1 MKIRHN
7 IDEKASKA
15 VIKLKISLS
24 NIFLFWISLHCFPQW
39 CGESFSLSPA
49 FTLKWHDS
57 FCYWSW
63 LKALK
68 FKMSRYRFKMWDKVL
83 KKVQNIHTEFRNIHD
98 PLLIWMA
105 SHTHSSPGARK
116 LKGWKVCVG
125 VSVCLCGW
133 MMISAVLL
141 SNQQL
146 LIHLTEQINKASY
159 SWGVCVWA

>member
-39 CGESFSLSPA
+39 CGESFSFSPA

-98 PLLIWMA
+98 PLLIWMV
-105 SHTHSSPGARK
+105 SHTQLSWGSKTERMEGVC
-116 LKGWKVCVG
+116 GCVCVL
-125 VSVCLCGW
+125 VW
-133 MMISAVLL
+133 MDDDQCSFAIKSAAID
-141 SNQQL
+141 SPDRAD
-146 LIHLTEQINKASY
+146 K
-159 SWGVCVWA
+159 